1 MNETS
6 KSLTF
11 LGVAAVCCV
20 IAIVTAPE
28 TRDPNSHE
36 SRMGQAL
43 FDPFDLSPT
52 GIEIV
57 EIDEEEGEAK
67 SIEVVKTGKGR
78 SSDGPAG
85 LTIRPMPTTKSR
97 TPRPSSLICVFS
109 TPPMRPENM
118 PSSVCLI
125 RAKPNPGKMRAR

>member
-43 FDPFDLSPT
+43 FDPFDPSAAT

-67 SIEVVKTGKGR
+67 SIEVVKTGKGWF
-78 SSDGPAG
+78 
-85 LTIRPMPTTKSR
+85 IR
-97 TPRPSSLICVFS
+97 RPGRL
-109 TPPMRPENM
+109 
-118 PSSVCLI
+118 
-125 RAKPNPGKMRAR
+125 